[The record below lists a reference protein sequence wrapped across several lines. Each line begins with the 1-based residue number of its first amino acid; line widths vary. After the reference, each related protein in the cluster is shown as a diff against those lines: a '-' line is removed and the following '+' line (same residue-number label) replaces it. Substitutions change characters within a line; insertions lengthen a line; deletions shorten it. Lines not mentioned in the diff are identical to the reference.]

1 MQIIM
6 KERDLLDEEILKA
19 AFTEAAR
26 REIEELEKLDIKILF
41 PTDAQRKEVKD
52 LITKM
57 YKVS

>member
-6 KERDLLDEEILKA
+6 KERGLLDEELLKA
-19 AFTEAAR
+19 AFTEAVR
-26 REIEELEKLDIKILF
+26 REIEELEKLNIEILF
-41 PTDAQRKEVKD
+41 PTDAQRKEEKD